1 MVYGIVS
8 ELDNNLNIIEI
19 FRSKKINEDNIVHV
33 NCLSG
38 LGGILRSGDVVY
50 VMSANRFLR
59 VGQVLSFGRLCM
71 SRGVSLRFITQPYLD
86 ITAGKHWKPAV
97 INQMTR
103 MMNIERGA
111 MGRMSSVCKYTNE
124 HWEYLCRTFE
134 MMNVELLAQIFAND
148 GLMKRGS

>member
-8 ELDNNLNIIEI
+8 ELDNRNTLEV
-19 FRSKKINEDNIVHV
+19 FRSKKVNEDSIVHV
-33 NCLSG
+33 NHLSG

-50 VMSANRFLR
+50 VMSVNRFLR

-86 ITAGKHWKPAV
+86 ITVGKHWKPAV

-103 MMNIERGA
+103 MMHTERGA